1 MNHGPLH
8 PFMAIPKMFAI
19 GFDHQRPLS
28 NYFYKKFPPLCF
40 WEPNNSWF
48 MQYEGNNS
56 GDHLNVHMFW

>member
-1 MNHGPLH
+1 
-8 PFMAIPKMFAI
+8 MAIPKMFAI